1 METLSQNDGPAT
13 VARTLGELQEMAD
26 TRGMPPCQGRMI
38 SPSLD
43 PDAEKIIDNDTSWF
57 EKAVLSL
64 ALQDSSFHEMV
75 HPQLCKRLPTGKVA
89 EDFQDPIARALY
101 VAHDRYVRCFTNFA
115 EPYVPMSAETC
126 RGLLGPMVE
135 EQLLLTNE
143 INRGVEMFTE
153 CMEMDTA
160 QFAVLV
166 RKGFNYWLSK
176 HRVRLAIENKMLST
190 DWNPRELLDEARRD
204 LDAIQQPTMQAI
216 PLLSLH
222 DKTPDANDTLLGNRF
237 LCREGSMLF
246 VGPSGV
252 GKSSAATQQ
261 DLCWSVG
268 KPAFGI
274 IPARPLKILQIQA
287 ENDAGDLHEMVAGVW
302 KAMEFGPEEEKLCT
316 ANLHVVSE
324 KTRTGSAFLS
334 EVVRPLLRLHRPDI
348 IRIDPLLAFLGDD
361 PTDTKALAAFCRS
374 GLNPLLE
381 EFQCAVILNH
391 HTPKTTNR
399 DTTNWRPSDW
409 MYSGAGGAELAN
421 WARAILVIEPTD
433 NPAAFRFIGAKRT
446 KRLEWYDKFG
456 NREFQRIYCH
466 SECSIAWRPATETE
480 CDSVRAKKDKGK
492 PTELELMEFVPAEGA
507 IDKEALLALWNQLN
521 IGQTKCKGLIAAL
534 IAGGKLFEW
543 RVKRSGTRDKIQIS
557 RRPQE
562 VA

>member
-1 METLSQNDGPAT
+1 
-13 VARTLGELQEMAD
+13 
-26 TRGMPPCQGRMI
+26 MI

-43 PDAEKIIDNDTSWF
+43 SDGEKIINDNPVWF
-57 EKAVLSL
+57 EKAVLAL
-64 ALQDSSFHEMV
+64 ALKDSAFHETI
-75 HPQLCKRLPTGKVA
+75 HSLLCKRLATGKVVA
-89 EDFQDPIARALY
+89 DFQDPIACALY
-101 VAHDRYVRCFTNFA
+101 VAHDRYARCFTNAA
-115 EPYVPMSAETC
+115 EPYVPMNATTC
-126 RGLLGPMVE
+126 RVLLGPMVD

-143 INRGVEMFTE
+143 VDRGVEMFAE
-153 CMEMDTA
+153 CAQMDTT
-160 QFAVLV
+160 QFDDFV
-166 RKGFNYWLSK
+166 RKGFAYWLSK
-176 HRVRLAIENKMLST
+176 RRVRLAIEKMSLST
-190 DWNPRELLDEARRD
+190 DWNPREWLDEALRD
-204 LDAIQQPTMQAI
+204 LDAIQQPTTQAI
-216 PLLSLH
+216 PLLSLR

-237 LCREGSMLF
+237 LCREGGMLF

-274 IPARPLKILQIQA
+274 TPARPLKILQIQA
-287 ENDAGDLHEMVAGVW
+287 ENDGGDLHEMVAGVW
-302 KAMEFGPEEEKLCT
+302 KAMGFGPEEEKLCT

-348 IRIDPLLAFLGDD
+348 IRIDPLLAYLGDD

-399 DTTNWRPSDW
+399 DTKAWRPSDW
-409 MYSGAGGAELAN
+409 MYSGSGGADLSN

-446 KRLEWYDKFG
+446 KHLGWFDQFG
-456 NREFQRIYCH
+456 NLQFQRIFCH
-466 SECSIAWRPATETE
+466 SERSIAWREATETE
-480 CDSVRAKKDKGK
+480 CDSVRAKKDKDM
-492 PTELELMEFVPAEGA
+492 PTDLELIGFVPEEGV
-507 IDKEALLALWNQLN
+507 IDKEVLLTRWNQTGLGQAKCKGRIAALLA
-521 IGQTKCKGLIAAL
+521 
-534 IAGGKLFEW
+534 GGELFEG
-543 RVKRSGTRDKIQIS
+543 RVKRPGTRPKLQIS
-557 RRPQE
+557 REPQE
-562 VA
+562 VS

>member
-1 METLSQNDGPAT
+1 
-13 VARTLGELQEMAD
+13 
-26 TRGMPPCQGRMI
+26 MI

-43 PDAEKIIDNDTSWF
+43 PDGEKIINDEPVWF

-64 ALQDSSFHEMV
+64 ALKDSAFREMV
-75 HPQLCKRLPTGKVA
+75 HLQLCKPLANGKVV
-89 EDFQDPIARALY
+89 EDFRNSIACALY
-101 VAHDRYVRCFTNFA
+101 VAHDRYVSCFTNTA
-115 EPYVPMSAETC
+115 EPYRPMDAATC
-126 RGLLGPMVE
+126 RFLLGLMVG
-135 EQLLLTNE
+135 EQLLLPNE
-143 INRGVEMFTE
+143 IDRGVEMFTE
-153 CMEMDTA
+153 CMETDTA

-176 HRVRLAIENKMLST
+176 RRVRLAIEKMSHST

-216 PLLSLH
+216 PLLALR

-246 VGPSGV
+246 VGPSGI

-274 IPARPLKILQIQA
+274 TPARPLKILQIQA
-287 ENDAGDLHEMVAGVW
+287 ENDGGDLHEMVAGVW
-302 KAMEFGPEEEKLCT
+302 TAMGFGPAEEALCT

-334 EVVRPLLRLHRPDI
+334 EVVRPLLQTHRPDI
-348 IRIDPLLAFLGDD
+348 IRIDPLLAYLGDD
-361 PTDTKALAAFCRS
+361 PTDAKALAAFCRS

-399 DTTNWRPSDW
+399 DTTKWRPSDW
-409 MYSGAGGAELAN
+409 MYSGAGGADLSN

-433 NPAAFRFIGAKRT
+433 TPAAFRFIGAKRT
-446 KRLEWYDKFG
+446 KRLGWRDEFG
-456 NREFQRIYCH
+456 SLEFQRIFCH
-466 SECSIAWRPATETE
+466 SEGSIAWREATESE
-480 CDSVRAKKDKGK
+480 CEGIRAKKDKGQ
-492 PTELELMEFVPAEGA
+492 PTDLDLIEFVPEEGV
-507 IDKEALLALWNQLN
+507 IDKGALLALWNQAGL
-521 IGQTKCKGLIAAL
+521 GQAKCKGRIAAL
-534 IAGGKLFEW
+534 LDGAKLFE
-543 RVKRSGTRDKIQIS
+543 RQVKRSGTRPKLQIS
-557 RRPQE
+557 RKRQE
-562 VA
+562 VS